1 MAAGIAP
8 LNNTQKI
15 FLQRLLAQHVLTDE
29 KARELFAFI
38 NEGFGNTQNERHDD
52 FDRTLGKINA
62 SLVPA
67 FNLEIS
73 TVSLPSPY
81 TINENDNSNGKA
93 ASSSSSSSSRTPL
106 VKYHA
111 IVNRSNDAIAK
122 ANAFPPSRG
131 SNGPHE
137 MVYVRL
143 LIERIIERG
152 SMLLE
157 NSSANAYPAVG
168 CPGGM
173 NRMEII
179 NLRTELEGAHKGQ
192 VTIARAEATLGL
204 LIEEG
209 WLVRVAPPSIGG
221 GQNDDDEEDGNDDDD
236 DDEGNKRKK
245 RRSRSNKSSTKKGG
259 TFYGIGPRTFMELG
273 DFLLKAGLP
282 EERLPQSIL
291 HRA

>member
-8 LNNTQKI
+8 LTNTQKI

-29 KARELFAFI
+29 KARELLASV
-38 NEGFGNTQNERHDD
+38 NEGFGNGQNDRHDD
-52 FDRTLGKINA
+52 FDRTLGIINA

-67 FNLEIS
+67 FNLEIC
-73 TVSLPSPY
+73 TVSLPYPY
-81 TINENDNSNGKA
+81 TNNENDNGNRKEN
-93 ASSSSSSSSRTPL
+93 SSRNSL

-111 IVNRSNDAIAK
+111 VVNRSNDAIAK
-122 ANAFPPSRG
+122 TSAFPSSRG

-137 MVYVRL
+137 MAYVRL

-157 NSSANAYPAVG
+157 NSSSNAYPALG

-173 NRMEII
+173 NWMEII
-179 NLRTELEGAHKGQ
+179 NLRTELEGAHMGQ
-192 VTIARAEATLGL
+192 VPIAQAEMVLRL
-204 LIEEG
+204 LVEEG
-209 WLVRVAPPSIGG
+209 WLVQVAPPSLGG
-221 GQNDDDEEDGNDDDD
+221 GKNADEDDEKDDDEDE
-236 DDEGNKRKK
+236 EGNNDRRKK
-245 RRSRSNKSSTKKGG
+245 RRARSNKSSTKKGG

-282 EERLPQSIL
+282 ADRLPQSIL